1 MIKIVSAAQMKEID
15 RSAIEQ
21 YGVPELALMENAGI
35 QAMLRIE
42 QLPGAPERPRI
53 GIFCGKGNNGG
64 DGFVL
69 ARHLH
74 LRGYDPAVYLLA
86 PRANL
91 AGSAKINMEAY
102 AAVGGRILECADE
115 SDLLRH
121 ETAIR
126 HADVLVDAILGT
138 GFGGELKGPYKMAVE
153 KINGWKR
160 CCLALD
166 IPSGLDADK
175 GIVHPLYVHADA
187 TITFGLPKVGMM
199 SGTAATAVGTL
210 HVANIN
216 FPEKLLADTPFEAWL
231 PDDAWA
237 RATLPPRPAH
247 AHKGT
252 YGHAVIAGGNEGM
265 EGAAALAALAAL
277 KVGAGLSTAAAR
289 LPLSR
294 QFELGTLEVM
304 GLPLAE
310 RLDDPANADTILAF
324 IKDKSVL
331 LLGPGMGRGPGLE
344 TLAAKITIGCN
355 IPLIIDA
362 DGLND
367 IAPNKELLAKRNAP
381 TIITPHPGEM
391 ARLIGITAGAV
402 NADRLNCA
410 KSFAKKY
417 SCITVL
423 KGARTVIAAPDG
435 TAFINPTGNQNLASG
450 GTGYVLGGMI
460 AGFIAQGLTPLNA
473 AALAVYL
480 HGLAADNYTAE
491 HDPYSLTASSLLA
504 ALPAA
509 IRNIVHLPLPGNVD
523 SGSRQEVVSAD
534 AHKPRGK

>member
-1 MIKIVSAAQMKEID
+1 MIKIVSTAQMREID
-15 RSAIEQ
+15 RAAIEQ
-21 YGVPELALMENAGI
+21 YGVPELLLMENAGA
-35 QAMLRIE
+35 QAMLYLE
-42 QLPGAPERPRI
+42 QLLGPGHRRI

-69 ARHLH
+69 ARQLH
-74 LRGYDPAVYLLA
+74 VRGYDPAVYLLA

-91 AGSAKINMEAY
+91 KGSAEINMEAY
-102 AAVGGRILECADE
+102 AAMGGRIMECVDE
-115 SDLLRH
+115 SALLKH

-126 HADVLVDAILGT
+126 HADALVDAILGT
-138 GFGGELKGPYKMAVE
+138 GIGGELKGIYKTAVE

-160 CCLALD
+160 FCLALD

-199 SGTAATAVGTL
+199 SYPAAAAVGAL

-216 FPEKLLADTPFEAWL
+216 FPKKLLAGTPFEAWL
-231 PDDAWA
+231 PDDTWA
-237 RATLPPRPAH
+237 RATLPPRPEY

-252 YGHAVIAGGNEGM
+252 YGHAVVAGGNEGM

-310 RLDDPANADTILAF
+310 RLDDAANADAILAF
-324 IKDKSVL
+324 VRNKSVL
-331 LLGPGMGRGPGLE
+331 LLGPGMGRGAGLE
-344 TLAAKITIGCN
+344 ALTEKVAAGCN

-362 DGLND
+362 DGLNN
-367 IAPNKELLAKRNAP
+367 IAPKKELLKRRAAP
-381 TIITPHPGEM
+381 TIVTPHPGEM
-391 ARLIGITAGAV
+391 ARLANTTAQAV

-410 KSFAKKY
+410 KNFAKEFN
-417 SCITVL
+417 CVTVL
-423 KGARTVIAAPDG
+423 KGARTVTAAPDG

-450 GTGYVLGGMI
+450 GTGDVLGGMI

-491 HDPYSLTASSLLA
+491 HDPFSLTASSLLA

-509 IRNIVHLPLPGNVD
+509 LGKISRMPLPNNG
-523 SGSRQEVVSAD
+523 A
-534 AHKPRGK
+534 A